1 MSGSRRSPKRVGR
14 SLHGC
19 ELTVTLGTMSS
30 RGENIAFYTAE
41 PWTVRGSNPNHPRPR
56 IVGPFPEL

>member
-41 PWTVRGSNPNHPRPR
+41 P
-56 IVGPFPEL
+56 